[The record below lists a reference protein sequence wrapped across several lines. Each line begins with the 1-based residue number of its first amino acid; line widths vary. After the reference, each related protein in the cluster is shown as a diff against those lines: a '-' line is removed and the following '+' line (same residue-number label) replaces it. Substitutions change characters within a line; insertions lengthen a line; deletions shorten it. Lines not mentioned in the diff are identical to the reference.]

1 MSILARPVLPRTFQ
15 SHHRHSQHARSFSG
29 RMPVYIDAHSG
40 DARHLAARFAGSVNG
55 GQRGSPAHGA
65 FCKRRICR

>member
-1 MSILARPVLPRTFQ
+1 
-15 SHHRHSQHARSFSG
+15 
-29 RMPVYIDAHSG
+29 MPVYIDAHSG